1 MRLRKL
7 VVTLLLV
14 MEGMAWAQVASAPV
28 AASTASSQAAEGQ
41 TAGAAGSAVSLQVTS
56 AMTVSYGE
64 PVDGLAQVTSGD
76 GSAVT
81 GTVTFYDGAATL
93 CTLELKDGASCP
105 ESASTGFRV
114 GAHVLTTVYSGDATH
129 APATSNAVT
138 VMVKQDATSTSLAS
152 SVNPVAAGGNVVFRA
167 VVQGEHGA
175 AAGDVSFRD
184 GDAVMGS
191 APLDGAGGASLSVLM
206 MLPGTHAITA
216 VYEGSENSA
225 GSTSSVLSQ
234 VVVAPLADSTTTLA
248 VGASQITA
256 GQSASFVAQVTAGG
270 RVATGS
276 VAFVDG
282 GTALGTAAL
291 DAKGMAIW
299 LTSALG
305 VGDHSIVARYDGDA
319 TIAPSISQAILL
331 TVRDG
336 GGGTDD
342 GLRLGVDTV
351 TVNAGATAVIPVT
364 SGAGK
369 SLAGRTLTVS
379 CSGLP
384 DEAACS
390 YAGGAVRIQT
400 AGPRD
405 CGTTTPYSMAKLPLE
420 GPLFAG
426 LLVVLAP
433 RRRGRW
439 KGLLMAMC
447 VAVALGSISA
457 CGTGSCTDLGSRPGS
472 YKVDVSLGGVSGV
485 QRVVLKVMP

>member
-1 MRLRKL
+1 MPKRMMRLRKL
-7 VVTLLLV
+7 VVTLLV

-28 AASTASSQAAEGQ
+28 AGQTASSVA
-41 TAGAAGSAVSLQVTS
+41 SMVSLQVTS

-64 PVDGLAQVTSGD
+64 AVNGVAQVTSGD

-81 GTVTFYDGAATL
+81 GTVTFYDGETTL
-93 CTLELKDGASCP
+93 CTLALKDGASCP
-105 ESASTGFRV
+105 ESASMGFGV

-129 APATSNAVT
+129 TAASSNAVT

-152 SVNPVAAGGNVVFRA
+152 ATNPVAAGGNVVFAA

-175 AAGDVSFRD
+175 AAGKVSFRD
-184 GDAVMGS
+184 GDVVMGEV
-191 APLDGAGGASLSVLM
+191 PLDGAGRASLAVLM
-206 MLPGTHAITA
+206 MIPGTHAITA

-234 VVVAPLADSTTTLA
+234 VVTAPLPASTTTLA

-256 GQSASFVAQVTAGG
+256 GQNASFVAQVTASDH
-270 RVATGS
+270 VATGS
-276 VAFVDG
+276 VTFVDG
-282 GTALGTAAL
+282 GASVGTAVL
-291 DAKGMAIW
+291 DAKGTAIW

-305 VGDHSIVARYDGDA
+305 VGDHSIVAQYAGDA
-319 TIAPSISQAILL
+319 SIAPSASQPVLL
-331 TVRDG
+331 TVKDG
-336 GGGTDD
+336 GGGTDE

-351 TVNAGATAVIPVT
+351 TVNAGETAVVPVI
-364 SGAGK
+364 SASGK
-369 SLAGRTLTVS
+369 SPAAKTLTVS

-405 CGTTTPYSMAKLPLE
+405 CGTTRPYSAARLSLG
-420 GPLFAG
+420 GPLLAG
-426 LLVVLAP
+426 LLVVLVP

-439 KGLLMAMC
+439 KGLLMGMC
-447 VAVALGSISA
+447 VAMVLGSISA

-472 YKVDVSLGGVSGV
+472 YNVDVSLGGVSGV
-485 QRVVLKVMP
+485 QQVVLKVLP